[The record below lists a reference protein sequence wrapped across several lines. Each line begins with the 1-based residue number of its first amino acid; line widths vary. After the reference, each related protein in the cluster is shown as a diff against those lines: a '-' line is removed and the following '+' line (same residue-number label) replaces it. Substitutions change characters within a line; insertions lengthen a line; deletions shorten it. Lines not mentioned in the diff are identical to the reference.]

1 MTTITVDSILLWFLG
16 CLLVSMVCG
25 VWFWG
30 RNTSTVRSHP
40 MDSVFG
46 SIGIVATLMT
56 IAFAANV
63 FVLGLTMLV

>member
-1 MTTITVDSILLWFLG
+1 
-16 CLLVSMVCG
+16 
-25 VWFWG
+25 
-30 RNTSTVRSHP
+30 